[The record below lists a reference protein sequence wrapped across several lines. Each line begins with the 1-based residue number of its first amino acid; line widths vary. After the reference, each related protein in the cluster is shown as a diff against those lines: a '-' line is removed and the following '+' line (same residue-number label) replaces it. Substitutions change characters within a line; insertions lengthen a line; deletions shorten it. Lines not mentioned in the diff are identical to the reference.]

1 MLAARRLTA
10 LKQGR
15 VTRTAA
21 HKNATLADSCSVSR
35 VKGGTLVSTSL
46 VAAVANPQLAAAA
59 TIQAMALARD
69 TVMVARA
76 ATGQSGQAASGHKR
90 HMWSPARRLAVSVVS
105 ICATMGA
112 STAAF
117 TLTKACIS
125 TAPRATR
132 ILLRSA

>member
-1 MLAARRLTA
+1 M
-10 LKQGR
+10 
-15 VTRTAA
+15 
-21 HKNATLADSCSVSR
+21 
-35 VKGGTLVSTSL
+35 VSTSL
-46 VAAVANPQLAAAA
+46 VATVANPQLAAAA

-69 TVMVARA
+69 TVMVAPA